1 MDKAPDAFRTISE
14 VAEVLD
20 TPAHVLRFWESRFPQ
35 IRPIKRAGG
44 RRYYRPADVAL
55 LAGIRHLLHD
65 QGLTI
70 RGVQKV
76 LRESG
81 VRHVQAL
88 SQGLVEGL
96 GDPGEAAE
104 IEAALDADFLAEVE
118 PERLVLR
125 PEAQVVPLPRAA
137 RTKDETSRPKV
148 PAPPPANAED
158 VPEAPFI
165 EAEEEPA
172 VAAEPVPLRRP
183 KKPAPVQEDLP
194 LLARMAGEPTVEE
207 LRALAASDGVVLPDS
222 PAIEVEALGT
232 GLDLPPEEPEAEEL
246 ADLAA
251 LDGAAPEDPAAE
263 AVPAENGL
271 TDDAGDAPAASLP
284 VPPPLAPRLRALR
297 RPLAADH
304 AIPLAEALARAKA
317 LRARMAPPR
326 PRG

>member
-76 LRESG
+76 LRENG

-88 SQGLVEGL
+88 SQGLMDGL
-96 GDPGEAAE
+96 GAPGEAAG
-104 IEAALDADFLAEVE
+104 IEAALDAEFLTGAE

-125 PEAQVVPLPRAA
+125 PEAQVVPLHQTPRGRKPDGDTGLRADA
-137 RTKDETSRPKV
+137 P
-148 PAPPPANAED
+148 PAPAEE

-165 EAEEEPA
+165 EAEEETPA
-172 VAAEPVPLRRP
+172 PSAPVPLHRP
-183 KKPAPVQEDLP
+183 KPPAPVDDLP
-194 LLARMAGEPTVEE
+194 LLARMAEGPTAEE
-207 LRALAASDGVVLPDS
+207 LRVLAATDGVILPEDA
-222 PAIEVEALGT
+222 P
-232 GLDLPPEEPEAEEL
+232 PPEDL

-251 LDGAAPEDPAAE
+251 PDGAAPDGAAAREPA
-263 AVPAENGL
+263 L
-271 TDDAGDAPAASLP
+271 
-284 VPPPLAPRLRALR
+284 PPLATRLRALR
-297 RPLAADH
+297 GPLAADR
-304 AIPLAEALARAKA
+304 AATLAKALARARA
-317 LRARMAPPR
+317 LRARMGPPR

>member
-88 SQGLVEGL
+88 SQGLGEGL

-125 PEAQVVPLPRAA
+125 PEAQVVPLPRAP
-137 RTKDETSRPKV
+137 RVKDETGRPKV
-148 PAPPPANAED
+148 AAPPPASAED

-172 VAAEPVPLRRP
+172 VVAEPVPLRRP

-194 LLARMAGEPTVEE
+194 LLARIAEEPTVEE
-207 LRALAASDGVVLPDS
+207 LRALAASDGVVLPDA
-222 PAIEVEALGT
+222 PAIEVEAVGA
-232 GLDLPPEEPEAEEL
+232 GLDLPPDEPEAEEL

-251 LDGAAPEDPAAE
+251 LDGAAPDDQAAE
-263 AVPAENGL
+263 AGRP
-271 TDDAGDAPAASLP
+271 TDAGDAVRVSLSAS
-284 VPPPLAPRLRALR
+284 PPLASRLRALR

-304 AIPLAEALARAKA
+304 SIPLAEALARARA

-326 PRG
+326 PHG